1 MATFRPPTDD
11 FVVPVIISSVYNQ
24 GQLSKEERMAN
35 RLGNRI
41 TPSARGRNIYLLTDG
56 SYTDNQ
62 PSTFAVVSK
71 TYYGGHDI
79 EIDAAEQA
87 SLTAAGYGAFIS

>member
-1 MATFRPPTDD
+1 MATFKPPTDN

-24 GQLSKEERMAN
+24 GQLSKEERIAN
-35 RLGNRI
+35 RLGGHI
-41 TPSARGRNIYLLTDG
+41 KASARGRNIYLLTDG

-62 PSTFAVVSK
+62 PSTFDNVSK

-79 EIDAAEQA
+79 TITDAEAA
-87 SLTAAGYGAFIS
+87 SLTAAGYGAYIS

>member
-1 MATFRPPTDD
+1 MATFKPPTDD
-11 FVVPVIISSVYNQ
+11 FVVPVIISSIYNQ

-35 RLGNRI
+35 RLGGRI
-41 TPSARGRNIYLLTDG
+41 TPSPRGRNIYLLTDG

-62 PSTFAVVSK
+62 PSTFDNVSK

-79 EIDAAEQA
+79 TITDAEAA
-87 SLTAAGYGAFIS
+87 SLTAAGYGAYIS